1 MSFSLAKTKFDK
13 RTINQLLLATAL
25 GVSASSVAFA
35 QTAGKAADK
44 NTGSAASS
52 GAAAQSAPTGN
63 IKIGFVNTEKI
74 LRDSAPA
81 KDAQSKIEAEFKK
94 RDTDLQ
100 KLASTLRT
108 KYESFDKN
116 APVMSDADR
125 TKAQRELSDLDT
137 DLQRKR
143 REFQEDFN
151 RRRNEAFS
159 GIVEKA
165 NAAIKNIAEKQNY
178 DLIVQ
183 DAVTVSPRIDI
194 TDTVIKALDNG
205 K

>member
-1 MSFSLAKTKFDK
+1 MSFSLAHTKFNK
-13 RTINQLLLATAL
+13 RTINQLLVATVL

-44 NTGSAASS
+44 KPANAASAA
-52 GAAAQSAPTGN
+52 AESAPVSN

-81 KDAQSKIEAEFKK
+81 KDAQTKIEGEFKK
-94 RDTDLQ
+94 RDSELQ

-116 APVMSDADR
+116 APVMSDSDR

>member
-1 MSFSLAKTKFDK
+1 MSFSLANTKFNK
-13 RTINQLLLATAL
+13 RTINQLLVATVL
-25 GVSASSVAFA
+25 GVSASSGAFA

-44 NTGSAASS
+44 KPAGTSTASET
-52 GAAAQSAPTGN
+52 APVSN

-74 LRDSAPA
+74 LRDSVPA
-81 KDAQSKIEAEFKK
+81 KDAQTKIENEFKK
-94 RDTDLQ
+94 RDAELQ
-100 KLASTLRT
+100 KLAGTLRT
-108 KYESFDKN
+108 KYENFDKN
-116 APVMSDADR
+116 APVMSDSDR

>member
-1 MSFSLAKTKFDK
+1 MSFSLAHTKFNK
-13 RTINQLLLATAL
+13 RTINQLLVATVL

-44 NTGSAASS
+44 KPANAPAAAAGSAPVS
-52 GAAAQSAPTGN
+52 N

-81 KDAQSKIEAEFKK
+81 KDAQTKIEGEFKK

-108 KYESFDKN
+108 KYENFDKN

-165 NAAIKNIAEKQNY
+165 NAAIKNIAEKENY